1 MELSSHCFKSFK
13 FTETQDLLAATFI
26 IWLTV
31 FWIFKIVLERGC
43 ERSELPSFEIFSNI
57 RQYSAIFSN
66 IWQYSAIF
74 GNIQQYSAIFRNIQQ
89 YLAIFGNIP
98 QYLAIFLNIWQYW
111 ASQTKNIFDDGLK
124 QLLIKRREVWKE
136 KWSCKSFFCSN
147 EFVKSRLLHLGC
159 F

>member
-1 MELSSHCFKSFK
+1 MVEKKTRLLCRFFLTFENCILWPMELSSHCFKSFK

-43 ERSELPSFEIFSNI
+43 EQSELPSFKIFGNI
-57 RQYSAIFSN
+57 RQYSVIFSN

-74 GNIQQYSAIFRNIQQ
+74 GNIQQYSAIFRNIQ
-89 YLAIFGNIP
+89 

-136 KWSCKSFFCSN
+136 KWSCKSFF
-147 EFVKSRLLHLGC
+147 LL
-159 F
+159 

>member
-43 ERSELPSFEIFSNI
+43 ERSELPSFEIF
-57 RQYSAIFSN
+57 
-66 IWQYSAIF
+66 
-74 GNIQQYSAIFRNIQQ
+74 GNIQQYSAIFDNVPQYSVIFRNIWQYSAMFGNIQQ
-89 YLAIFGNIP
+89 YLAIFGSI
-98 QYLAIFLNIWQYW
+98 LNILKFW
-111 ASQTKNIFDDGLK
+111 SQTKKLFDDGLK